1 MGRVN
6 SPKAGSS
13 TSTAGK
19 ASGDKSPRSSN
30 EKTASSD
37 TSPQECHRSES
48 PANTTTSAKKGT
60 PTTAGQN
67 QPPDKPAPGQSATRA
82 AESNS
87 PVRRQDTGRAGP
99 EHPRARKTG
108 PCTPPRTRKLPV
120 YLGRVGGSVPSQT
133 FLTNLSQ
140 RAEEVGQEQTTTLHH
155 PPKNKSQNQSQSQ
168 SQSQSVVKGQ
178 QNARVKP
185 VSGTDAAKRAGY
197 PGQWCRSSR
206 PRGLNH
212 RGSRRASPIRR
223 VLRKTQRATL
233 KGGPYWCANTIRA
246 ISARPRTSATPL
258 P

>member
-13 TSTAGK
+13 TSTVGK
-19 ASGDKSPRSSN
+19 ATGDKSPRSSN

-37 TSPQECHRSES
+37 TSPQECHPSES
-48 PANTTTSAKKGT
+48 PANTTTSAKNRT

-140 RAEEVGQEQTTTLHH
+140 RAEEVGQEQQLHSTTH
-155 PPKNKSQNQSQSQ
+155 PKTKSKSRSK
-168 SQSQSVVKGQ
+168 SKSKS
-178 QNARVKP
+178 KP
-185 VSGTDAAKRAGY
+185 VSG
-197 PGQWCRSSR
+197 
-206 PRGLNH
+206 
-212 RGSRRASPIRR
+212 
-223 VLRKTQRATL
+223 
-233 KGGPYWCANTIRA
+233 IRA
-246 ISARPRTSATPL
+246 AEHAGLTSQSAVTGGGQVAAPVRVGRCSAL
-258 P
+258 GFEDVDESGSVSRAR

>member
-19 ASGDKSPRSSN
+19 ATGDKSPRSSN

-37 TSPQECHRSES
+37 TSPQECHPSES

-67 QPPDKPAPGQSATRA
+67 RPPDKPAPGQSATRA

-140 RAEEVGQEQTTTLHH
+140 RAEEVGQEQQLHSTTH
-155 PPKNKSQNQSQSQ
+155 PKTKSQSQ
-168 SQSQSVVKGQ
+168 SQSQRQRQDQRQSQ
-178 QNARVKP
+178 DQ
-185 VSGTDAAKRAGY
+185 
-197 PGQWCRSSR
+197 
-206 PRGLNH
+206 GLQ
-212 RGSRRASPIRR
+212 RL
-223 VLRKTQRATL
+223 LR
-233 KGGPYWCANTIRA
+233 
-246 ISARPRTSATPL
+246 SATMFPVL
-258 P
+258 PPDRLPDAEPGCKQA

>member
-19 ASGDKSPRSSN
+19 ATGDKSPRSSN

-37 TSPQECHRSES
+37 TSPQECHPSES

-99 EHPRARKTG
+99 EHPRAGKPGPVRPRVLETTG
-108 PCTPPRTRKLPV
+108 LP
-120 YLGRVGGSVPSQT
+120 GAGGWLRSVSNFPDQPLPKSRRGWSGT
-133 FLTNLSQ
+133 
-140 RAEEVGQEQTTTLHH
+140 TTTLHH
-155 PPKNKSQNQSQSQ
+155 PPKNKKSRSKSK
-168 SQSQSVVKGQ
+168 SKS
-178 QNARVKP
+178 KP
-185 VSGTDAAKRAGY
+185 ISGAGAAERAGY

-206 PRGLNH
+206 TRRLNRAVVETIACSRG
-212 RGSRRASPIRR
+212 
-223 VLRKTQRATL
+223 
-233 KGGPYWCANTIRA
+233 
-246 ISARPRTSATPL
+246 
-258 P
+258 

>member
-1 MGRVN
+1 MAMGRVN

-19 ASGDKSPRSSN
+19 ATGDKSPRSSN

-37 TSPQECHRSES
+37 TSPQECHPSES

-67 QPPDKPAPGQSATRA
+67 EPPDMPAPGQSATRA

-99 EHPRARKTG
+99 GHPRARKTG

-120 YLGRVGGSVPSQT
+120 YLGRVRGSVPSQT

-140 RAEEVGQEQTTTLHH
+140 RAEEVRNNGCTPPPTQKQKSKSKSKSKLKSKSRSKSNPLLVQEQ
-155 PPKNKSQNQSQSQ
+155 QN
-168 SQSQSVVKGQ
+168 VR
-178 QNARVKP
+178 AKP
-185 VSGTDAAKRAGY
+185 AGVRGAAEGAG
-197 PGQWCRSSR
+197 
-206 PRGLNH
+206 
-212 RGSRRASPIRR
+212 
-223 VLRKTQRATL
+223 
-233 KGGPYWCANTIRA
+233 
-246 ISARPRTSATPL
+246 
-258 P
+258 